1 MSNLI
6 IRWII
11 ERDLKAIIN
20 IEELT
25 SECPMSYGEIRNL
38 LKENGSIGNVIE
50 EGDVILGY
58 NIYRLFKNH
67 MEIVLLAINPK
78 NQLSGFG
85 SAAITRMI
93 DKLSI
98 NKRHTITVRIKEH
111 KTGAMLFFQKMGF
124 IATSMSNDAVEMTYS
139 LLLDKVQWGRPK
151 ISDSSKG
158 VRYEN

>member
-1 MSNLI
+1 MSESI

-11 ERDLKAIIN
+11 ERDLKAIVN

-25 SECPMSYGEIRNL
+25 SERPMSYGEIRNL
-38 LKENGSIGNVIE
+38 LKENGSVGNVIE

-67 MEIVLLAINPK
+67 MEIASIAINPK

-85 SAAITRMI
+85 SAAVIRMI

-98 NKRHTITVRIKEH
+98 SKRHTIIVRIKEH

-124 IATSMSNDAVEMTYS
+124 IATSMSDDFVEMTYS

-151 ISDSSKG
+151 FSDSSKG